1 MDFDRFLE
9 AQQYDYEIAKE
20 ELLRGRKQSHWIWYI
35 FPQLKGLGM
44 SYYSDFYG
52 IKDLKEAK
60 EYYRHPILGKR
71 LSELTQ
77 LLLDLNSDDIETIM
91 PYPDYLKLRSSMTL
105 FYKASGNKIF
115 MDIIDKYFDG
125 KFDQKTLELLK
136 EKRDD

>member
-1 MDFDRFLE
+1 MGKEKEIYLTSEGFLKLE
-9 AQQYDYEIAKE
+9 E
-20 ELLRGRKQSHWIWYI
+20 ELNEAKTVRR
-35 FPQLKGLGM
+35 PQI
-44 SYYSDFYG
+44 

-77 LLLDLNSDDIETIM
+77 LLLDLNSDDIETII

-115 MDIIDKYFDG
+115 MDIINKYFDG